1 MQLKHT
7 PTQETLM
14 SKDSKL
20 QKAVLAELA
29 WEPRVTAAHVGVTA
43 EDGVVTLSGHVSSFV
58 ERHAAEAAARRVS
71 GVKAVVEGME
81 VRLAFDGGR
90 GDDDIAAAAI
100 ERLAWDASIPPDAV
114 KVSVENGWV
123 TLSGVVEWFFEK
135 EAAEIAVRPL
145 RGIVGLTNHIALQ
158 ARANAATISD
168 DILHALGR
176 SWFFDPKTVE
186 VTDKDGKVRLS
197 GTVPTPHARQ
207 VAAETAWASPG
218 TVEVQNDIR
227 VV

>member
-1 MQLKHT
+1 
-7 PTQETLM
+7 M

-29 WEPRVTAAHVGVTA
+29 WEPRIAAAHIGVTA
-43 EDGVVTLSGHVSSFV
+43 EDGVVTLSGHVASFV
-58 ERHAAEAAARRVS
+58 ERHAVEAAARRVN
-71 GVKAVVEGME
+71 GVKAVVEAIE

-100 ERLAWDASIPPDAV
+100 ERLAWDASIPRDAI
-114 KVSVENGWV
+114 KVSVEKGWV
-123 TLSGVVEWFFEK
+123 TLSGAVEWFFQK
-135 EAAEIAVRPL
+135 EAAELAVRPL
-145 RGIVGLTNHIALQ
+145 RGVVGLTDQIALHP
-158 ARANAATISD
+158 RANATTLSD

-176 SWFFDPKTVE
+176 SWFFDPKTIE
-186 VTDKDGKVRLS
+186 VTDKDGKVRLT
-197 GTVPTPHARQ
+197 GVVPSPHARQ

-227 VV
+227 VG